1 MADRADPYSN
11 MRGARRVRPLLAT
24 MINPKD
30 WALPEK
36 LRPRPQDTRFDLA
49 AVQRAVLM
57 LRAEVP
63 EDAFTAGVLG
73 TERVGHGV
81 VIEAEGRDVVL
92 TIGYLITE
100 AGSVWLTT
108 YDGRAIEGH
117 PLAYDTVTGFGLVLP
132 LAPLGCP
139 PLPRGSASGVAIG
152 DRVYVIGHGGLEH
165 SLVARLIARREFAGY
180 WEYLLDDALFTA
192 PPHPLWGGTALVD
205 EHGRLVGIGSLLTQ
219 EAGGGEEH
227 FDANLFVPIDLAE
240 PVLGEMLRL
249 GHAAAPP
256 RPWLGL
262 YAAEQDDHIII
273 AGLSPDAPAHRAG
286 LQPGDVVVA
295 VAGQRVSS
303 LPGFFRAVWS
313 AGPAG
318 STIVL
323 QIVRGRDALHIAVCS
338 ANREDFLRKP
348 RAH

>member
-1 MADRADPYSN
+1 
-11 MRGARRVRPLLAT
+11 

-139 PLPRGSASGVAIG
+139 PLPRGSASDVAIG

-192 PPHPLWGGTALVD
+192 PLHPVWSGAALLD
-205 EHGRLVGIGSLLTQ
+205 ARGRLVGIGSLFVQQVVDGRATR
-219 EAGGGEEH
+219 G
-227 FDANLFVPIDLAE
+227 NLFVPVDILDAALPELLAHGTRTG
-240 PVLGEMLRL
+240 P
-249 GHAAAPP
+249 A

-262 YAAEQDDHIII
+262 YLHEEDGRLVVQGVAPGGPSEA
-273 AGLSPDAPAHRAG
+273 AGLSPGDQIAAIAEVPVVQLAHAWRLLWRQGAAG
-286 LQPGDVVVA
+286 VEVPLTVVRDGSA
-295 VAGQRVSS
+295 RRV
-303 LPGFFRAVWS
+303 RVVTAD
-313 AGPAG
+313 
-318 STIVL
+318 
-323 QIVRGRDALHIAVCS
+323 RMAL
-338 ANREDFLRKP
+338 LRKP
-348 RAH
+348 RLQ

>member
-1 MADRADPYSN
+1 MSE
-11 MRGARRVRPLLAT
+11 T
-24 MINPKD
+24 KD

-36 LRPRPQDTRFDLA
+36 LRPRPEDTRFDLA
-49 AVQRAVLM
+49 AVLRAVVL
-57 LRAEVP
+57 LRAEIP

-81 VIEAEGRDVVL
+81 VIQAEGRELVL

-100 AGSVWLTT
+100 ASSIWLATH
-108 YDGRAIEGH
+108 DGRAIAGH
-117 PLAYDTVTGFGLVLP
+117 PLAYDQVTGLGLVLP

-139 PLPRGSASGVAIG
+139 PLARGTAATLSVG

-180 WEYLLDDALFTA
+180 WEYLLEEALFTA

-205 EHGRLVGIGSLLTQ
+205 AAGRLVGIGSLLTQ
-219 EAGGGEEH
+219 EAGDTENY
-227 FDANLFVPIDLAE
+227 DANMFVPIDVAE

-249 GHAAAPP
+249 GRPARPP

-273 AGLSPDAPAHRAG
+273 AGLSRDAPAHRAG
-286 LQPGDVVVA
+286 LKPGDVVLA
-295 VAGQRVSS
+295 VAGQRVDS
-303 LPGFFRAVWS
+303 LPGFYRAIWS
-313 AGPAG
+313 VGPAG
-318 STIVL
+318 CTVPLQVVRERESL
-323 QIVRGRDALHIAVCS
+323 QIDVHSASRD
-338 ANREDFLRKP
+338 DFLLKP

>member
-1 MADRADPYSN
+1 
-11 MRGARRVRPLLAT
+11 

-36 LRPRPQDTRFDLA
+36 FRPRAADTGFDLA
-49 AVQRAVLM
+49 AVRHAVVL
-57 LRAEVP
+57 LRAEIP

-73 TERVGHGV
+73 TERIGHGV
-81 VIEAEGRDVVL
+81 VIEAEGRQLVL

-100 AGSVWLTT
+100 ATSIWLTT
-108 YDGRAIEGH
+108 HDGRALEAH
-117 PLAYDTVTGFGLVLP
+117 PLAYDQITGFGLVQP

-139 PLPRGSASGVAIG
+139 PLPRGSATPLAIG

-180 WEYLLDDALFTA
+180 WEYLLDEALFTA

-219 EAGGGEEH
+219 EAGAAET
-227 FDANLFVPIDLAE
+227 FDANMFVPIDLVE

-249 GHAAAPP
+249 GRPAHPP

-273 AGLSPDAPAHRAG
+273 AGLTRDAPAHRAG

-295 VAGQRVSS
+295 VAGQRVRS
-303 LPGFFRAVWS
+303 LAEFFRTIWGL
-313 AGPAG
+313 GPSG
-318 STIVL
+318 CSVPL
-323 QIVRGRDALHIAVCS
+323 RVVRGREALQVEVHS
-338 ANREDFLRKP
+338 ASREDFLRKP
-348 RAH
+348 RTH